1 MKAFLK
7 YGVLLRLAVIY
18 LAQRVDAPRHTL
30 KVIGL
35 ERVVSNEKEALEQLA
50 MLTAQNGNALPV
62 NTVHDGVNV
71 HPNFRYLPR
80 NSFLAQVEEHNKVI
94 QPYFKYVENYYRDSF
109 ASRQDVGYYVFA
121 LREIIV

>member
-1 MKAFLK
+1 M
-7 YGVLLRLAVIY
+7 
-18 LAQRVDAPRHTL
+18 DAPRHTL